1 MASSTAS
8 VLHRARPA
16 RATALVKLYH
26 LVARATPCVF
36 LTRERSAATFLTE
49 EGEKLHEVASQA
61 VGGLFQMST
70 AQRHSPSGSL
80 RQIVTAR
87 PAVVEGLPSAPFIV
101 TEFSL
106 NM

>member
-1 MASSTAS
+1 VSGAQ
-8 VLHRARPA
+8 L
-16 RATALVKLYH
+16 L
-26 LVARATPCVF
+26 F
-36 LTRERSAATFLTE
+36 LI
-49 EGEKLHEVASQA
+49 EGEKLHEVAHQA
-61 VGGLFQMST
+61 AGGLFQIST